1 MVKHTSKK
9 HRGGRKIRGGASVG
23 EYFGDFSGKASGLTD
38 TASDWFV
45 DMTKRAKS
53 AAGYHTEPVAA
64 PMAAAPMAAAPAAP
78 AAPMTAA
85 PVAAPMAAA
94 PMDAS
99 MSAQEGASI
108 MGGRRSRRGR
118 KSRKHATKS
127 KKRKS
132 KGRGK
137 RSRRTRRGRR

>member
-9 HRGGRKIRGGASVG
+9 HRGGRKIRGGGVE
-23 EYFGDFSGKASGLTD
+23 EYFDDLSGKASGLTD
-38 TASDWFV
+38 TASDWFG

-64 PMAAAPMAAAPAAP
+64 PMVAPAAPMAAAP
-78 AAPMTAA
+78 
-85 PVAAPMAAA
+85 VAEPMAAA
-94 PMDAS
+94 PMSAS

>member
-23 EYFGDFSGKASGLTD
+23 EYFDDLSGKASGLTD
-38 TASDWFV
+38 TASDWFG
-45 DMTKRAKS
+45 DMTDRAKRAT
-53 AAGYHTEPVAA
+53 GYHTEPVAA
-64 PMAAAPMAAAPAAP
+64 PMAAPAVPMAAPAAPMAAAP
-78 AAPMTAA
+78 
-85 PVAAPMAAA
+85 VAEPMAAA

>member
-9 HRGGRKIRGGASVG
+9 HRGGRKIRGGGVE
-23 EYFGDFSGKASGLTD
+23 EYFDDLSGKASGLTD
-38 TASDWFV
+38 TASDWFG

-53 AAGYHTEPVAA
+53 AAGYHTEPVAPMVAPAAA
-64 PMAAAPMAAAPAAP
+64 PMVVPAAAPMAAPAAETVT
-78 AAPMTAA
+78 AAPMT
-85 PVAAPMAAA
+85 
-94 PMDAS
+94 AS